1 MPEAITQLQQ
11 LSAAIHPLFPAEW
24 DAFSGIWKP
33 FTAKRKTVL
42 TVAGETEKYLYFVTE
57 GVQRM
62 YYFDEQ
68 DREATIL
75 FTYAPSFGG
84 VLDAGLL
91 QQPSRY
97 FYETLT
103 PSLFLR
109 APYIELQPLMR
120 RHTGIETLIRQ
131 GLTIALSG
139 VLERLV
145 ELQCFSSEEKFKAL
159 LRRSPHILGLV
170 PHKYLAD
177 YLGINATNFSKLRN
191 NIRI

>member
-1 MPEAITQLQQ
+1 MHESLTQLQQ
-11 LSAAIHPLFPAEW
+11 LSTAIHPLSATEW
-24 DAFSGIWKP
+24 DAFAAIWKP
-33 FTAKRKTVL
+33 FTAKRKTIL
-42 TVAGETEKYLYFVTE
+42 TVAGETEKYLYFIAE

-109 APYIELQPLMR
+109 APYTELQPLMR
-120 RHTGIETLIRQ
+120 RHIGIEILIRQ

-145 ELQCFSSEEKFKAL
+145 ELQCFSSEEKFKTL
-159 LRRSPHILGLV
+159 LRRSPHILGFV
-170 PHKYLAD
+170 PHKYIAN
-177 YLGINATNFSKLRN
+177 YLGMDATNFSKLLN
-191 NIRI
+191 SIRI

>member
-1 MPEAITQLQQ
+1 MHEALTQLQELSTAIYP
-11 LSAAIHPLFPAEW
+11 LSATEW
-24 DAFSGIWKP
+24 DAFAVIWQP

-42 TVAGETEKYLYFVTE
+42 TVAGETEKYLYFITD

-103 PSLFLR
+103 PSSFLR
-109 APYIELQPLMR
+109 APYTELQPLMR
-120 RHTGIETLIRQ
+120 QHAGIETLIRQ

-177 YLGINATNFSKLRN
+177 YLGINATNFSKLLN
-191 NIRI
+191 SIRI

>member
-1 MPEAITQLQQ
+1 MPEAFTQLQQ
-11 LSAAIHPLFPAEW
+11 LSTAINPLSPTEW
-24 DAFSGIWKP
+24 DAFAAIWKP
-33 FTAKRKTVL
+33 FSAKRKTVL
-42 TVAGETEKYLYFVTE
+42 TVAGETEKYLYFITE

-103 PSLFLR
+103 PSSFLR
-109 APYIELQPLMR
+109 APYTELQQLMR
-120 RHTGIETLIRQ
+120 QHTGIET
-131 GLTIALSG
+131 
-139 VLERLV
+139 
-145 ELQCFSSEEKFKAL
+145 
-159 LRRSPHILGLV
+159 
-170 PHKYLAD
+170 
-177 YLGINATNFSKLRN
+177 
-191 NIRI
+191 